1 MHENAPHL
9 LVTGGAGFIGA
20 EVVAAALRAGWQVS
34 ILDSFRSD
42 VHASA
47 LTSARLLARFGTEF
61 ADCHVRI
68 VRGDVADPNV
78 LDRVLP
84 SVDAVSHQAAKV
96 GLGVDFSD
104 SPDYV
109 ASNELATSVLLAA
122 MARHG
127 VKNLVLASSMVI
139 YGEGAYRDEKGP
151 IGAGLR
157 TPADLAAG
165 RFDPVSPRTGT
176 PLLPDLITEDGACDP
191 RNVYAVTKLGQE
203 FLAAS
208 WARATGGR
216 AVLLRYHNVYGP
228 NMPQGTPYAGVASI
242 FRSVLKAGNRPRVFE
257 DGKQRRDFIHV
268 SDVARANLAGLN
280 WCRGQAAGTV
290 RAFNVATGDVH
301 TVGEMALALA
311 ETLDGDAPIVTGE
324 YRLGDVRHVTASA
337 ARIRTEMD
345 WVPRIGFAEGM
356 AEFARAPMRDA
367 HVSQE
372 PATGEAPRE

>member
-1 MHENAPHL
+1 MPEIRPHL

-20 EVVAAALRAGWQVS
+20 EVVAAALRAGWQVTV
-34 ILDSFRSD
+34 LDSFRSD
-42 VHASA
+42 VHAAA
-47 LTSARLLARFGTEF
+47 LTSPRLLARFATEF

-68 VRGDVADPNV
+68 VHGDVSDPSV
-78 LDRVLP
+78 LDQVLP
-84 SVDAVSHQAAKV
+84 GVDAVSHQAAKV

-109 ASNELATSVLLAA
+109 ASNELGTSVLLAA
-122 MARHG
+122 MARHA
-127 VKNLVLASSMVI
+127 VKHLVLASSMVI
-139 YGEGAYRDEKGP
+139 YGEGAYRDEEGP
-151 IGAGLR
+151 IAAGLR
-157 TPADLAAG
+157 SRADLDAG

-203 FLAAS
+203 FLATS

-242 FRSVLKAGNRPRVFE
+242 FRSVLKAGNSPRVFE

-268 SDVARANLAGLN
+268 SDVARANLAGLD
-280 WCRGQAAGTV
+280 WSQGQAAGTV

-311 ETLDGDAPIVTGE
+311 ESLGGDTPIVTGE
-324 YRLGDVRHVTASA
+324 YRLGDVRHITASA
-337 ARIRTEMD
+337 ARIRTEMA

-356 AEFARAPMRDA
+356 AEFARAPMRA
-367 HVSQE
+367 GHVSRE
-372 PATGEAPRE
+372 PATGEVSRV